1 MLHSNATHLNES
13 CSIIQIFVFIFM
25 IKSQGW
31 YSLSAKRK
39 KEKKL
44 SNVTTENGLK
54 QLTKT
59 FEQPKRESKPSMNFK
74 IQEEKKKHYFST
86 LQVLIKKITIH
97 SPLCHENYLH

>member
-1 MLHSNATHLNES
+1 
-13 CSIIQIFVFIFM
+13 M

-39 KEKKL
+39 KKNL

-74 IQEEKKKHYFST
+74 IQEKKKT
-86 LQVLIKKITIH
+86 LFLNTTSINKKNNHPQSIV
-97 SPLCHENYLH
+97 S

>member
-1 MLHSNATHLNES
+1 
-13 CSIIQIFVFIFM
+13 M

-31 YSLSAKRK
+31 YSLSAKK
-39 KEKKL
+39 KKL

-74 IQEEKKKHYFST
+74 IQGKKTLFLNTTSINKKKKQPSTVHYVMKTIST
-86 LQVLIKKITIH
+86 NSFQK
-97 SPLCHENYLH
+97 

>member
-1 MLHSNATHLNES
+1 
-13 CSIIQIFVFIFM
+13 M

-31 YSLSAKRK
+31 YSLSAKK
-39 KEKKL
+39 KKL

-74 IQEEKKKHYFST
+74 IQGKKTLFLNTTSINKKKT
-86 LQVLIKKITIH
+86 TIH

>member
-1 MLHSNATHLNES
+1 MP
-13 CSIIQIFVFIFM
+13 
-25 IKSQGW
+25 
-31 YSLSAKRK
+31 
-39 KEKKL
+39 KEKEKNL

-74 IQEEKKKHYFST
+74 IQEKKKRYFST
-86 LQVLIKKITIH
+86 LQVLIKKTTIH

>member
-1 MLHSNATHLNES
+1 MP
-13 CSIIQIFVFIFM
+13 
-25 IKSQGW
+25 
-31 YSLSAKRK
+31 
-39 KEKKL
+39 KEKEKNL

-74 IQEEKKKHYFST
+74 IQEKKKKKHYFST
-86 LQVLIKKITIH
+86 LQVLIKKTTIH

>member
-1 MLHSNATHLNES
+1 
-13 CSIIQIFVFIFM
+13 M

-31 YSLSAKRK
+31 YSLSAKK
-39 KEKKL
+39 KKL

-74 IQEEKKKHYFST
+74 IQEEKKNTISQHY
-86 LQVLIKKITIH
+86 K
-97 SPLCHENYLH
+97 Y